1 MTDKESQTLEL
12 AISDYLLWMISAGYS
27 HGTWQHHERV
37 LHDFLIFV
45 SCRKVAWDDI
55 FTWDTLKAFQEHDK
69 RMHGSTPI
77 RGLSRY
83 LYKQGKID
91 APLPRSFSCKKDLPE
106 IYEDYLAYRQQ
117 SRQASSQQ
125 IRVLKRVLSAFDAY
139 LKRDKI
145 RLSGLSIEQ
154 IDAFWKE
161 FNSGFTPLTCR
172 SYRSLLRGFLSYL
185 HHKRGILPKD
195 LAPLVV
201 GAPIFSRA
209 TPPNFLRPS
218 EVQKLFDSLTL
229 CSPIELRT
237 YAMVHLAYTL
247 GLRPIEISTITLD
260 DISFTEAELELR
272 DRKGKNP
279 IKLPLPEQALKA
291 IAAYV
296 VGGRP
301 QSSHRTLFLCVNP
314 PHEPISS
321 TSVSYRIKR
330 AMRELKLPATA
341 YWLRHTYAQN
351 LLEAGASLY
360 EIKEMLGHDSIETSR
375 KYLHIHIGL
384 MRQVLFDE
392 TL

>member
-1 MTDKESQTLEL
+1 MIPEDSRRLEL
-12 AISDYLLWMISAGYS
+12 AISDYLLWMISTGYS
-27 HGTWQHHERV
+27 HKTWQHHERV
-37 LHDFLIFV
+37 LNDFLTFV
-45 SCRKVAWDDI
+45 NRKQIAWDDI
-55 FTWDTLKAFQEHDK
+55 FTLDTLKAFQEDDK
-69 RMHGSTPI
+69 RLHTSTAI
-77 RGLSRY
+77 RGLCRH
-83 LYKQGKID
+83 LYSQGKID
-91 APLPRSFSCKKDLPE
+91 APIPRSHHRKKDLPA
-106 IYEDYLAYRQQ
+106 IYEDYLAYRQE
-117 SRQASSQQ
+117 SRQASCQQ
-125 IRVLKRVLSAFDAY
+125 ITVLKRVLSAFDDY

-172 SYRSLLRGFLSYL
+172 TYRSLLRGFLSYL

-209 TPPNFLRPS
+209 TPPNFLRPH
-218 EVQKLFDSLTL
+218 ELQQLFDSLTL
-229 CSPIELRT
+229 SSPIELRT

-272 DRKGKNP
+272 NRKGKNP
-279 IKLPLPEQALKA
+279 IKLPLPEQTLKA
-291 IAAYV
+291 IVAYI

-301 QSSHRTLFLCVNP
+301 QSSHRTLFLRVNP

-321 TSVSYRIKR
+321 TSVSHRIKKS
-330 AMRELKLPATA
+330 MRELNLPATA

-360 EIKEMLGHDSIETSR
+360 EIKEMLGHDTIETTR
-375 KYLHIHIGL
+375 KYLHIHIEL
-384 MRQVLFDE
+384 MRKVLFDE